1 MNELRPPCEHWAE
14 PISLLAAGCLLS
26 DQEREVRRHI
36 EACPDCRERFRQ
48 LTELCGALAEAY
60 TPAGGAEAAIVAR
73 VMSAVESSQCEPSI
87 VRMRTESS
95 RSVSRFRSPNSWRSI
110 MRSPASPVAAVV
122 IFVLAVTGVALWFH
136 SAGTTPA
143 VADFIKPLCDAK
155 TAKFKME
162 IQVEGQPPQELKV
175 TFLAPDHIRQDMAG
189 GVANIVDFHKGKIVS
204 LDPKSKRATVLSFAN
219 MPKEN
224 QQMNPVAQLRSQL
237 IEAEKN
243 PDAKRESLGE
253 KKIDG
258 RQAVGYR
265 FTSPAQVLTIW
276 GDAKTALPIRVESQ
290 IKLIP
295 KMATTWTD
303 FQFDVPVDES
313 LFSLQPPADYTVVD
327 VPVNVA
333 PPTESDLT
341 ASLRQYAEMTGGNF
355 PDAFDT
361 PSTMVFVQKLG
372 VKLDLKKGAEPSP
385 QQQKEMMAAIFK
397 LNRGFMF
404 ALQLPPQADA
414 HYAGKEVKLGAAD
427 KPIFWHRPKDAKKYR
442 VIYADLSVRDAD
454 TPPKRIHNA
463 PIAGS
468 QRLPQAGR

>member
-1 MNELRPPCEHWAE
+1 MNDLRPPCEHWAE
-14 PISLLAAGCLLS
+14 PVSLLAAGCLS
-26 DQEREVRRHI
+26 CDEEREVRRHI

-48 LTELCGALAEAY
+48 LSELCGALAKVY
-60 TPAGGAEAAIVAR
+60 SPAGGAEAAAVAR
-73 VMSAVESSQCEPSI
+73 VMSAVESAQFEPSV
-87 VRMRTESS
+87 VRMRAESS
-95 RSVSRFRSPNSWRSI
+95 RAVSRFRSPNSWRWI
-110 MRSPASPVAAVV
+110 MRSPISRFAAVL
-122 IFVLAVTGVALWFH
+122 IFALAVGGVVVWFH
-136 SAGTTPA
+136 GVGATPA
-143 VADFIKPLCDAK
+143 FADFIKPLCDAK

-162 IQVEGQPPQELKV
+162 IQVEGQPSQKLKV
-175 TFLAPDHIRQDMAG
+175 TFLAPDHIRQDLAG

-204 LDPKSKRATVLSFAN
+204 LDPKSKRATVFSFVN

-224 QQMNPVAQLRSQL
+224 QPMNPIAQLRSQL

-276 GDAKTALPIRVESQ
+276 GDAKTALPLRVEST

-295 KMATTWTD
+295 KTATTWTD

-313 LFSLQPPADYTVVD
+313 LFDTQTPPGYTLVD
-327 VPVNVA
+327 VSVNVA
-333 PPTESDLT
+333 PPAESDLT
-341 ASLRQYAEMTGGNF
+341 ASLRQYAEMNGGQF

-372 VKLDLKKGAEPSP
+372 AKLGAKLGQDQSP
-385 QQQKEMMAAIFK
+385 QQQKEMMTALFK

-414 HYAGKEVKLGAAD
+414 HYAGKGVKLGAAD
-427 KPIFWHRPKDAKKYR
+427 KPIFWYRPKEAKKYR
-442 VIYADLSVRDAD
+442 VIYADLSIRDAD
-454 TPPKRIHNA
+454 TPPNVPDAQPVPNNA
-463 PIAGS
+463 N
-468 QRLPQAGR
+468 RRK